1 MVKKLTEMHLVD
13 NKPYHGTV
21 LTRTGHKQAME
32 IIRHHRLV
40 ELYLAEA
47 LGVPWDQVHF
57 EADKLEHVLSDR
69 LENRIDE
76 WLGHPTHDPHGAP
89 IPTPDG
95 TIAQPACARLA
106 DLTPGQSAAIAEVSD
121 RDPALLRYLGEL
133 GLYPQVKVRIVD
145 VAPFNG
151 PLTIRV
157 GEAEHVLACKVAAHV
172 LVTDIRIETKVC
184 DATQGEGAHGL
195 PETKKSF

>member
-1 MVKKLTEMHLVD
+1 
-13 NKPYHGTV
+13 
-21 LTRTGHKQAME
+21 ME

-57 EADKLEHVLSDR
+57 EADKLEHVLSDT
-69 LENRIDE
+69 LENRIDD

-89 IPTPDG
+89 IPTPSG
-95 TIAQPACARLA
+95 TIAQPVRARLA

-133 GLYPQVKVRIVD
+133 GLYPQVKVSIVD
-145 VAPFNG
+145 VAPFDG
-151 PLTIRV
+151 PLTVRV
-157 GEAEHVLACKVAAHV
+157 GEAEHFLACKVAAHIF
-172 LVTDIRIETKVC
+172 VTDIRAESEVC
-184 DATQGEGAHGL
+184 DATQGEGAHSL
-195 PETKKSF
+195 PEKKESF